1 MKNFGI
7 KLSLFLIYFVFAALL
22 NSVGILIER
31 SIEVYD
37 VSKPNAAVLEPF
49 KDLSIAFMAFLVGSF
64 LPRLGFKR
72 AMLMSLGVVFFACLG
87 MYFGNSFWAVK
98 LLFLA
103 TGLSFAVVKV
113 TVFALIGHVT
123 TTKKAHSSLMNL
135 IETVFMLGIIFMY
148 VIFPLFF
155 NENNENAWLRGYLFM
170 ATIVAMA
177 FVIILCSKFEVKSKT
192 THKKANDFKDMI
204 KLFSKPI
211 VWIFA
216 AFAFFY
222 VMTEQ
227 GIMTWLPTFNK
238 ETLKLNAKLSSQM
251 AVLLMIFIAL
261 GRFLTG
267 ILVKR
272 IKWIYISIASVILA
286 VILVLLVLPL
296 AKNIEVT
303 DIKSITDL
311 PVVSYLFPLI
321 GLFLAPLYPL
331 INSTVLT
338 TVDKSIHS
346 SLAGILTFFS
356 AIGGT
361 VGSFLIGSLFDSL
374 GGDRVFYLS
383 LIPLGIIFM
392 SLFIVNKLT
401 STVTVSQCFL
411 Q

>member
-1 MKNFGI
+1 MKNLGI
-7 KLSLFLIYFVFAALL
+7 KVSLFLIYFVFAALL

-31 SIEVYD
+31 SIELYD
-37 VSKPNAAVLEPF
+37 VSKPDAAILEPF

-64 LPRLGFKR
+64 LPKLGFKR
-72 AMLMSLGVVFFACLG
+72 SMLISLAVVFFACLG
-87 MYFGNSFWAVK
+87 MYFGNSFWSVK

-113 TVFALIGHVT
+113 AVFALIGYIT
-123 TTKKAHSSLMNL
+123 DSKKSHSSLMNL

-148 VIFPLFF
+148 IVFPLFID
-155 NENNENAWLRGYLFM
+155 ENDENAWLRGYLL
-170 ATIVAMA
+170 MA
-177 FVIILCSKFEVKSKT
+177 FIIAIAFIIILFSKFNIEIDSSEEEK
-192 THKKANDFKDMI
+192 NDFKAML

-211 VWIFA
+211 VWVFA

-238 ETLKLNAKLSSQM
+238 ETLKLDAKLGSQM
-251 AVLLMIFIAL
+251 AVLLMISIAL

-267 ILVKR
+267 ILVKS
-272 IKWIYISIASVILA
+272 IKWLYISVASVILA

-296 AKNIEVT
+296 AENVEVT
-303 DIKSITDL
+303 TINSIADL
-311 PVVSYLFPLI
+311 PAVSYLFPLI

-338 TVDKSIHS
+338 SVDKSIHS

-356 AIGGT
+356 AVGGT
-361 VGSFLIGSLFDSL
+361 VGSFLIGSLFDTL
-374 GGDRVFYLS
+374 GGDKVFYLS
-383 LIPLGIIFM
+383 LIPFGIILL
-392 SLFIVNKLT
+392 SLFLVNRITTKIV
-401 STVTVSQCFL
+401 S
-411 Q
+411 

>member
-1 MKNFGI
+1 MKNLGI
-7 KLSLFLIYFVFAALL
+7 KVSLFLIYFVFAALL

-31 SIEVYD
+31 SIELYD
-37 VSKPNAAVLEPF
+37 VSKPDAAILEPF

-64 LPRLGFKR
+64 LPKLGFKR
-72 AMLMSLGVVFFACLG
+72 SMLISLTVVFFACLG
-87 MYFGNSFWAVK
+87 MYFGNSFWSVK

-113 TVFALIGHVT
+113 AVFALIGYIT
-123 TTKKAHSSLMNL
+123 DSKKSHSSLMNL

-148 VIFPLFF
+148 IVFPLFID
-155 NENNENAWLRGYLFM
+155 ENDENAWLRGYLL
-170 ATIVAMA
+170 MA
-177 FVIILCSKFEVKSKT
+177 FIIAIAFIIILFSKFNIETDSSEEEK
-192 THKKANDFKDMI
+192 NDFKAML

-211 VWIFA
+211 VWVFA

-238 ETLKLNAKLSSQM
+238 ETLKLDAKLGSQM
-251 AVLLMIFIAL
+251 AVLLMISIAL

-267 ILVKR
+267 ILVKS
-272 IKWIYISIASVILA
+272 IKWLYISVASVILA

-296 AKNIEVT
+296 AENVEVT
-303 DIKSITDL
+303 TINSIADL
-311 PVVSYLFPLI
+311 PAVSYLFPLI

-338 TVDKSIHS
+338 SVDKSIHS

-356 AIGGT
+356 AVGGT
-361 VGSFLIGSLFDSL
+361 VGSFLIGSLFDTL
-374 GGDRVFYLS
+374 GGDKVFYLS
-383 LIPLGIIFM
+383 LIPFGIILL
-392 SLFIVNKLT
+392 SLFLVNRITTKIV
-401 STVTVSQCFL
+401 S
-411 Q
+411 

>member
-1 MKNFGI
+1 MKNLGI
-7 KLSLFLIYFVFAALL
+7 KVSLFLIYFVFAALL

-31 SIEVYD
+31 SIELYD
-37 VSKPNAAVLEPF
+37 VSKPDAAILEPF

-64 LPRLGFKR
+64 LPKLGFKR
-72 AMLMSLGVVFFACLG
+72 SMLISLTVVFFACLG
-87 MYFGNSFWAVK
+87 MYFGNSFWSVK

-113 TVFALIGHVT
+113 AVFALIGYIT
-123 TTKKAHSSLMNL
+123 DSKKSHSSLMNL

-148 VIFPLFF
+148 IVFPLFID
-155 NENNENAWLRGYLFM
+155 ENDENAWLRGYLL
-170 ATIVAMA
+170 MA
-177 FVIILCSKFEVKSKT
+177 FIIAIAFIIILFSKFNIETGSSEEEK
-192 THKKANDFKDMI
+192 NDFKAML

-211 VWIFA
+211 VWVFA

-238 ETLKLNAKLSSQM
+238 ETLKLDAKLGSQM
-251 AVLLMIFIAL
+251 AVLLMISIAL

-267 ILVKR
+267 ILVKS
-272 IKWIYISIASVILA
+272 IKWLYISVASVILA

-296 AKNIEVT
+296 AENVEVT
-303 DIKSITDL
+303 TINSIADL
-311 PVVSYLFPLI
+311 PAVSYLFPLI

-338 TVDKSIHS
+338 SVDKSIHS

-356 AIGGT
+356 AVGGT
-361 VGSFLIGSLFDSL
+361 VGSFLIGSLFDTL
-374 GGDRVFYLS
+374 GGDKVFYLS
-383 LIPLGIIFM
+383 LIPFGIILL
-392 SLFIVNKLT
+392 SLFLVNRITTKIV
-401 STVTVSQCFL
+401 S
-411 Q
+411 